1 MDSATTLLTT
11 ALAWQQAGASVIPV
25 KPDGTKRP
33 AIPWKRYQTVPATA
47 AQIKTWWADETAGIG
62 LICGAVSGGLELLEL
77 EGRAVKENILTALA
91 TAFADHDK
99 ADLWARIAAGYIEV
113 SPSGGIH
120 YIYRVDGEPKPNT
133 KLARRPATD
142 AEKAANPGAQV
153 EVLIETRG
161 EGGYVVVAPT
171 PGTCHPSGRGWVAIT
186 GTPDTVATIT
196 ADERDAIHAI
206 AATCD
211 QMPHTPTPVARAL
224 PAPVAP
230 GEGGRPGDAFNAAA
244 SWDDILTP
252 AGWQR
257 VRRDGQG
264 WDWVRPGKKAAD
276 GISATT
282 GTATDGVDRL
292 YVFTTSTDFDTER
305 PYDKFSA
312 WSVLNTGGNMSEA
325 ARQLAAQGYGDQ
337 PTIEPPPPIT
347 FNGATITPRTPTGPA
362 LATDGSAAL
371 APVVDI
377 DQARDRRQAIGRNFT
392 DRDNAD
398 LMTARHRDRLRY
410 IPSRHT
416 WMAWDGTRWAIADD
430 NAPAIQAA
438 IDTLDAITIPTD
450 DTKAFTA
457 WQRSYGRARLEA
469 MTALASTMPALRV
482 DADRL
487 DADGMALNTPAGLVN
502 LADGTIRPG
511 THDDLCTRTTTV
523 APDDTCPTPRWDKF
537 LDDTFQGDR
546 ELIGFVQRLAGYSS
560 MGVVSHHILPFLH
573 GAGGN
578 GKSVMLDVLVQLLG
592 DYATTAPANFLMTGR
607 SDESAIAR
615 LSGQRLVVCSE
626 IDQSARFDEAKVK
639 LITGGDKLTARFLYG
654 QFFTFTPSHHLW
666 LMGNHQP
673 RVEAGGESFW
683 RRLRLVP
690 FNVTV
695 PKLQR
700 IERLAQIMADE
711 EGPGILAWIIT
722 GAVTAHR
729 DGLAEPAAVMA
740 ATAEYESEEDALGR
754 FFADRCKTAASD
766 QAKVKTSELRQAYE
780 AWCRDA
786 GEAPMSSKAL
796 TRELR
801 SRWGIDTAKGGL
813 GVRFYSRVTL
823 LADPDEPDRELTW
836 SDR

>member
-1 MDSATTLLTT
+1 MDTATTLLTT

-25 KPDGTKRP
+25 KPDGKKRP
-33 AIPWKRYQTVPATA
+33 AIRWKEFQQRRPSAHEVE
-47 AQIKTWWADETAGIG
+47 TWFSDGLNGIG
-62 LICGAVSGGLELLEL
+62 LVCGSVSGGLELLEL
-77 EGRAVKENILTALA
+77 EGRALKADMLTRLA
-91 TAFADHDK
+91 QAFADHDK
-99 ADLWARIAAGYIEV
+99 ADLWARITTGYMEA
-113 SPSGGIH
+113 SPSGGVHI
-120 YIYRVDGEPKPNT
+120 IFRVTGPALGNT
-133 KLARRPATD
+133 KLAM
-142 AEKAANPGAQV
+142 AADGQV
-153 EVLIETRG
+153 AIETRG
-161 EGGYVVVAPT
+161 EGGYTIVAPT

-186 GTPDTVATIT
+186 GTPGTVATIT
-196 ADERDAIHAI
+196 ADERDAVHAI
-206 AATCD
+206 SATCD
-211 QMPHTPTPVARAL
+211 QMPHTPTPAVARAL
-224 PAPVAP
+224 PAPPTP
-230 GEGGRPGDAFNAAA
+230 GEGGRPGDAFNATA

-312 WSVLNTGGNMSEA
+312 WSVLNTGGDMSEA

-347 FNGATITPRTPTGPA
+347 FNGATITPRTPTDPA
-362 LATDGSAAL
+362 PATDGSAAL

-398 LMTARHRDRLRY
+398 LLTARHRDRLRFV
-410 IPSRHT
+410 PSRHT

-430 NAPAIQAA
+430 SAPAIQAA

-450 DTKAFTA
+450 DNKAFTA

-511 THDDLCTRTTTV
+511 TPDDLCTRTTTV
-523 APDDTCPTPRWDKF
+523 APDDLCPTPRWDKF

-578 GKSVMLDVLVQLLG
+578 GKSVMLDVLVGLLG

-626 IDQSARFDEAKVK
+626 IDQGARFDEAKVK

-695 PKLQR
+695 PKPQR

-711 EGPGILAWIIT
+711 EAPGILAWIIQ
-722 GAVTAHR
+722 GAVDAYR
-729 DGLAEPAAVMA
+729 DGLAEPAAIMA

-754 FFADRCKTAASD
+754 FFADRCTTSTSD
-766 QAKVKTSELRQAYE
+766 LTKVRTSELRQAYE
-780 AWCRDA
+780 SWCRDA

-801 SRWGIDTAKGGL
+801 SRWGIGTVKGAKGT
-813 GVRFYSRVTL
+813 RFYTRVTL
-823 LADPDEPDRELTW
+823 LDDPDEPDRELTW

>member
-1 MDSATTLLTT
+1 MAPATTLLAT

-33 AIPWKRYQTVPATA
+33 AVPWKRYQAVPATA
-47 AQIKTWWADETAGIG
+47 AQVKAWWADETAGIG
-62 LICGAVSGGLELLEL
+62 LICGAVSGGLEMLEL
-77 EGRAVKENILTALA
+77 EGRAVKENILTDLA

-99 ADLWARIAAGYIEV
+99 ADLWAKLTAGYLEA
-113 SPSGGIH
+113 SPSGGLHI
-120 YIYRVDGEPKPNT
+120 IYRVNGEPKPNT
-133 KLARRPATD
+133 KLARRPATAD
-142 AEKAANPGAQV
+142 EKAATPGAQV

-161 EGGYVVVAPT
+161 EGGYTVIAPT

-211 QMPHTPTPVARAL
+211 QMPSTPAPVARAL
-224 PAPVAP
+224 PSPVAP
-230 GEGGRPGDAFNAAA
+230 GEGGRPGDAFNSTA

-257 VRRDGQG
+257 VRRDGPG
-264 WDWVRPGKKAAD
+264 WDWVRPGKKAVD

-282 GTATDGVDRL
+282 GTSTDGVDRL
-292 YVFTTSTDFDTER
+292 YVFTTSTDFQTEV
-305 PYDKFSA
+305 PYSKFAA
-312 WSVLNTGGNMSEA
+312 WATINCGGDMSEA
-325 ARQLAAQGYGDQ
+325 ARQLAAKGYGDQ
-337 PTIEPPPPIT
+337 PTIEAPPIT
-347 FNGATITPRTPTGPA
+347 FNGATITPRTPADPA
-362 LATDGSAAL
+362 PATDGSAAL

-377 DQARDRRQAIGRNFT
+377 DQARATRQAIGRGFT

-410 IPSRHT
+410 IPSRHA

-430 NAPAIQAA
+430 NGPAIQAA

-487 DADGMALNTPAGLVN
+487 DADGMALNTPAGLVD
-502 LADGTIRPG
+502 LATGSIRPG
-511 THDDLCTRTTTV
+511 TPDDLCTRTTTV

-537 LDDTFQGDR
+537 MDDTFQGDR
-546 ELIGFVQRLAGYSS
+546 GLIGFVQRLAGYSAC
-560 MGVVSHHILPFLH
+560 GVVSHHILPFLH

-592 DYATTAPANFLMTGR
+592 DYATTAPAGFLMTGR

-654 QFFTFTPSHHLW
+654 QYFSFVPTHHLW

-695 PKLQR
+695 PKPQR

-711 EGPGILAWIIT
+711 EGPGILAWIIQ

-754 FFADRCKTAASD
+754 FFADRCTTSTSD
-766 QAKVKTSELRQAYE
+766 LTKVKTSELRQAYE
-780 AWCRDA
+780 SWCRDA

-801 SRWGIDTAKGGL
+801 SRWGIGTVKGAKGM
-813 GVRFYSRVTL
+813 RFYTRVTL
-823 LADPDEPDRELTW
+823 LEDPDEPDRELTW

>member
-1 MDSATTLLTT
+1 MDTATTLLTT

-25 KPDGTKRP
+25 KPDGKKRP
-33 AIPWKRYQTVPATA
+33 AIRWKEFQQRRPSAHEVE
-47 AQIKTWWADETAGIG
+47 TWFSDGLNGIG
-62 LICGAVSGGLELLEL
+62 LVCGSVSGGLELLEL
-77 EGRAVKENILTALA
+77 EGRALKADMLTRLA
-91 TAFADHDK
+91 QAFADHDK
-99 ADLWARIAAGYIEV
+99 ADLWARITTGYMEA
-113 SPSGGIH
+113 SPSGGVHI
-120 YIYRVDGEPKPNT
+120 IFRVTGPALGNT
-133 KLARRPATD
+133 KLAM
-142 AEKAANPGAQV
+142 AADGQV
-153 EVLIETRG
+153 AIETRG
-161 EGGYVVVAPT
+161 EGGYTIVAPT

-211 QMPHTPTPVARAL
+211 QMPHTPTPAVARAL
-224 PAPVAP
+224 PAPPTP
-230 GEGGRPGDAFNAAA
+230 GEGGRPGDAFNATA

-312 WSVLNTGGNMSEA
+312 WSVLNTGGDMSEA

-347 FNGATITPRTPTGPA
+347 FNGATITPRTPTDPA
-362 LATDGSAAL
+362 PATDGSAAL

-398 LMTARHRDRLRY
+398 LLTARHRDRLRFV
-410 IPSRHT
+410 PSRHT

-430 NAPAIQAA
+430 SAPAIQAA

-450 DTKAFTA
+450 DNKAFTA

-511 THDDLCTRTTTV
+511 TPDDLCTRTTTV
-523 APDDTCPTPRWDKF
+523 APDDLCPTPRWDKF

-578 GKSVMLDVLVQLLG
+578 GKSVMLDVLVGLLG

-626 IDQSARFDEAKVK
+626 IDQGARFDEAKVK

-695 PKLQR
+695 PKPQR

-711 EGPGILAWIIT
+711 EAPGILAWIIQ
-722 GAVTAHR
+722 GAVDAYR
-729 DGLAEPAAVMA
+729 DGLAEPAAIMA

-754 FFADRCKTAASD
+754 FFADRCTTSTSD
-766 QAKVKTSELRQAYE
+766 LTKVRTSELRQAYE
-780 AWCRDA
+780 SWCRDA

-801 SRWGIDTAKGGL
+801 SRWGIGTVKGAKGT
-813 GVRFYSRVTL
+813 RFYTRVTL
-823 LADPDEPDRELTW
+823 LDDPDEPDRELTW